1 MSQATKAILKLVFRL
16 LAIPIRIVARLFKA
30 ALRQL
35 FPGTAQNLDAVL
47 GWAGDKKR
55 AALDSMKAAF
65 GDKPPPDGKNTDEV
79 LERTTEVFAASQDTS
94 DLVARSEAKSEAWD
108 KCKLCTI
115 RFKFQFKLHASE
127 CFLGF
132 SPHKYRLKVGTM
144 PLTGGGILKVRHTPH
159 TSVRC
164 CLPPGHPPPPT
175 PRLTFHAADTV

>member
-1 MSQATKAILKLVFRL
+1 MSQATKAILKMVFRL

-35 FPGTAQNLDAVL
+35 FPGAAQKLDAVL
-47 GWAGDKKR
+47 GWAGDKKK

-115 RFKFQFKLHASE
+115 RFKFQFK
-127 CFLGF
+127 
-132 SPHKYRLKVGTM
+132 VGVVATVA
-144 PLTGGGILKVRHTPH
+144 GVCVCGY
-159 TSVRC
+159 C
-164 CLPPGHPPPPT
+164 PPPRPFPPSAVSVST
-175 PRLTFHAADTV
+175 DPSLIILE